1 MFLMSEKRANT
12 SDIIDIDQTNGSL
25 ILVKSTFAWYSLDV
39 LIFFHELF
47 LFRNSISVAFFG
59 AEASAFQD
67 EQSVGDDY
75 DKNHREEV
83 TSM

>member
-1 MFLMSEKRANT
+1 
-12 SDIIDIDQTNGSL
+12 
-25 ILVKSTFAWYSLDV
+25 LDV